1 MLLGVTVFLL
11 GKRREFMMP
20 HARHNDPFTSHIAA
34 ETVLHI
40 SKLQKTILDILKK
53 PMSDDEL
60 IDRYRL
66 LVAKGKALPASES
79 GIRSRRSEL
88 DRMGLVEVVGEGH
101 SRFMR
106 RCLIWKAVKRDA

>member
-1 MLLGVTVFLL
+1 
-11 GKRREFMMP
+11 MP
-20 HARHNDPFTSHIAA
+20 HARSTDPFTSHIAA

-53 PMSDDEL
+53 PATDEQL
-60 IDRYRL
+60 IERYQA

-88 DRMGLVEVVGEGH
+88 DRMGLIEAVGE
-101 SRFMR
+101 SQTRFFR
-106 RCLIWKAVKRDA
+106 RCLVWKAVKRDA